1 MFALFCLVMSSDF
14 NQTEGVDIWIL
25 HQTHFNIKYEFM
37 KKLNK
42 DQAEK
47 AAQGLAALIDG
58 FWLRGAL
65 VNGEI
70 DPELPIELC
79 SEYIRQQLK

>member
-37 KKLNK
+37 KKTIAALGFMLLCSGLSAQSENGLPEWQSQHAIGLNK
-42 DQAEK
+42 
-47 AAQGLAALIDG
+47 LAPHT
-58 FWLRGAL
+58 FVW
-65 VNGEI
+65 
-70 DPELPIELC
+70 P
-79 SEYIRQQLK
+79 Y